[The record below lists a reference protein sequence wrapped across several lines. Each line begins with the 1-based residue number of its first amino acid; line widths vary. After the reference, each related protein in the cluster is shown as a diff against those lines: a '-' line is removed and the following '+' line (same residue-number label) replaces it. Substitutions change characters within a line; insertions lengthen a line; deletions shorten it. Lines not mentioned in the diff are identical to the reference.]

1 MSDNESML
9 VMEKVLA
16 KKIKLKNDSISLFY
30 QNPCL
35 PSRVKSHNENVSSC
49 ITVFL
54 LDFCFTVSW

>member
-1 MSDNESML
+1 
-9 VMEKVLA
+9 MEKVLA

-35 PSRVKSHNENVSSC
+35 PSRVKNHNENVSSC

-54 LDFCFTVSW
+54 LDFCFTVS